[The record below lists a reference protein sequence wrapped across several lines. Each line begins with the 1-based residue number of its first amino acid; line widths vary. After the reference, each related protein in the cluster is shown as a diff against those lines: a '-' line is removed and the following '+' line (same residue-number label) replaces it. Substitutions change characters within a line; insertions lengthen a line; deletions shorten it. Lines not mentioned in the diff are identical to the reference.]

1 MKILRAFLFICF
13 FVPFVF
19 FPMISKAESE
29 ISNNVIFKNDQLTEM
44 NVVKKMSEKKNQ
56 QQSEKVKKENKQT
69 KSEKSETATDPE
81 KPVEKKPTAYTI
93 PSSVMNITKEN
104 TYPNPTQHLPQLQP
118 SELTKELMKSTKIKI
133 ENPNL
138 IRMLNESA
146 VSSTPF
152 AFGYR
157 ATIFLGKW
165 PLNYESTETSPN
177 WEYQK
182 INTNYQDNRGGA
194 TPYQI
199 HYVQETQKIVRGGL
213 TAKVPKAD
221 DVRKMMQLK
230 ATENTG
236 LPLAFDTVIGGGT
249 KKDQI
254 YNIPAQRLGYLY
266 AYAPAINEKG
276 KVTYGEV
283 YVVLKGSKKMV
294 VIKNVTTQGI
304 GAWIPIQDHVSFSF
318 LASERPR

>member
-1 MKILRAFLFICF
+1 MKILRAFLFICL
-13 FVPFVF
+13 FVTSTFLPIV
-19 FPMISKAESE
+19 SKAESTIE
-29 ISNNVIFKNDQLTEM
+29 TNVTLENDQLNERK
-44 NVVKKMSEKKNQ
+44 VVKKSKEKNKTN
-56 QQSEKVKKENKQT
+56 KKQLK
-69 KSEKSETATDPE
+69 K
-81 KPVEKKPTAYTI
+81 EKKPVNSEKQAEKKPAPYQI
-93 PSSVMNITKEN
+93 PPSVMNITKEN
-104 TYPNPTQHLPQLQP
+104 TYPNPTQDLPQLQP
-118 SELTKELMKSTKIKI
+118 SELTKELMKSTKVKI

-152 AFGYR
+152 ALGYR

-165 PLNYESTETSPN
+165 PLHYESTETSPN

-199 HYVQETQKIVRGGL
+199 HYVQESQKVVRGGL

-230 ATENTG
+230 ATENSG

-283 YVVLKGSKKMV
+283 YIVLKGSKKKV

-304 GAWIPIQDHVSFSF
+304 GAWIPVQDHISFSF